1 MITDQL
7 AKYYATIAQQYERV
21 YDKPERQEDLEVLR
35 DKVADVLEG
44 HTVLELAC
52 GTGYWTEV
60 IAETADS
67 VLATDI
73 NDEMLALAQARE
85 LPDTVTFAKMDAFK
99 LPDDLAGKFTA
110 VFAGFWWSH
119 VKREDQDK
127 YLKQLRSKL
136 GKDIMLVLIDNSYV
150 DGSSTVIART
160 DLEGNTHQFRTT
172 DAGERYEVLKNF
184 PSDSHL
190 RKKIGRASCMERVF

>member
-60 IAETADS
+60 SPTRPS
-67 VLATDI
+67 RCWQPT
-73 NDEMLALAQARE
+73 
-85 LPDTVTFAKMDAFK
+85 
-99 LPDDLAGKFTA
+99 
-110 VFAGFWWSH
+110 
-119 VKREDQDK
+119 
-127 YLKQLRSKL
+127 
-136 GKDIMLVLIDNSYV
+136 
-150 DGSSTVIART
+150 STMKCWRWPRPVACPGT
-160 DLEGNTHQFRTT
+160 
-172 DAGERYEVLKNF
+172 
-184 PSDSHL
+184 
-190 RKKIGRASCMERVF
+190 

>member
-60 IAETADS
+60 IAESAES
-67 VLATDI
+67 VLATDV
-73 NDEMLALAQARE
+73 NDEMLALARVLEWRDWLARPALLE
-85 LPDTVTFAKMDAFK
+85 TALSQPCRFKIEPPGDDAVAHVQLLRVGDFHITF
-99 LPDDLAGKFTA
+99 
-110 VFAGFWWSH
+110 
-119 VKREDQDK
+119 Q
-127 YLKQLRSKL
+127 
-136 GKDIMLVLIDNSYV
+136 
-150 DGSSTVIART
+150 
-160 DLEGNTHQFRTT
+160 
-172 DAGERYEVLKNF
+172 
-184 PSDSHL
+184 
-190 RKKIGRASCMERVF
+190 GRQWGR

>member
-60 IAETADS
+60 VAESAES

-73 NDEMLALAQARE
+73 NDEMLALAQSRG
-85 LPDTVTFAKMDAFK
+85 LPDNVTF
-99 LPDDLAGKFTA
+99 
-110 VFAGFWWSH
+110 
-119 VKREDQDK
+119 RQ
-127 YLKQLRSKL
+127 
-136 GKDIMLVLIDNSYV
+136 
-150 DGSSTVIART
+150 ARR
-160 DLEGNTHQFRTT
+160 L
-172 DAGERYEVLKNF
+172 
-184 PSDSHL
+184 
-190 RKKIGRASCMERVF
+190 